1 MSDQLL
7 ENNKTPA
14 TGEQAPVQGGGTA
27 TMPPQSVQ
35 PQDEG
40 DEISLVDL
48 AATLW
53 RRKWLIVGVT
63 FVAAVFSVVYALVQ
77 PNMYTASATMLPIS
91 GSASSSLA
99 QYAGLAAMAGI
110 SLPGASASDPTV
122 KIEAILK
129 SRGLA
134 EKLIEE
140 LNLIP
145 VLIEKPEKIK
155 IGTPLGAAVKSFQE
169 DVFSVSTDAKTSLIK
184 VSAKTRDP
192 ELSQDIANK
201 AIELLQANLE
211 ARTLSAS
218 GKSIALLETQVAE
231 QEVKLKTAQ
240 DKLTE
245 FQRKN
250 KLVSPQAQS
259 SGGIQLYQGLIQ
271 QRISLEIE
279 ISRLESALSSDNPK
293 LVSAKTQLAAVNKQ
307 ISDYE
312 RTGSGVGPSVS
323 AAPAT
328 MMEYANL
335 TAELEMLTKLYGS
348 LVGSLESIKLQE
360 ASEKLFIEV
369 IDPAI
374 APERKSEPSRAMIC
388 VVGTMAGGF
397 LSVLLAFVLDALKKL
412 TSDPEVRGKFKS
424 SRTNKKEK
432 AKKQ

>member
-1 MSDQLL
+1 MED
-7 ENNKTPA
+7 NNVSRARGQTPVSSGA
-14 TGEQAPVQGGGTA
+14 GPGPVAQSAQAPDDG
-27 TMPPQSVQ
+27 
-35 PQDEG
+35 E
-40 DEISLVDL
+40 EISLVDL

-53 RRKWLIVGVT
+53 RRKRLIVGVT
-63 FVAAVFSVVYALVQ
+63 LVAAVFSVAYALLQ
-77 PNMYTASATMLPIS
+77 PNRYTATSSLLPIS

-110 SLPGASASDPTV
+110 SLPGASAGDPTV
-122 KIEAILK
+122 KIGAILK

-140 LNLIP
+140 LDLIP
-145 VLIEKPEKIK
+145 ALIEKPEKIK
-155 IGTPLGAAVKSFQE
+155 KGTPLGEATKVFQE

-184 VSAKTRDP
+184 VSAKTKDP
-192 ELSQDIANK
+192 GLSRDIANK
-201 AIELLQANLE
+201 AIDLLQANLE
-211 ARTLSAS
+211 ARTLSSS
-218 GKSIALLETQVAE
+218 GKSISLLETQVVE
-231 QEVKLKTAQ
+231 QEAKVRAAQ
-240 DKLTE
+240 ARLTE

-271 QRISLEIE
+271 QRIALEIE

-293 LVSAKTQLAAVNKQ
+293 LVSAKTQLAAINSQ
-307 ISDYE
+307 IADYE
-312 RTGSGVGPSVS
+312 RTGGGVGPSIS

-348 LVGSLESIKLQE
+348 LVGSLESMKLQE

-388 VVGTMAGGF
+388 VVGTLAGGF

-412 TSDPEVRGKFKS
+412 VADPEVRAKFGSARPFGKN
-424 SRTNKKEK
+424 RTKK
-432 AKKQ
+432 A

>member
-1 MSDQLL
+1 MSDQQM
-7 ENNKTPA
+7 ENNNT
-14 TGEQAPVQGGGTA
+14 PVQQST
-27 TMPPQSVQ
+27 PQQGSLQ
-35 PQDEG
+35 TSPPQDEG

-63 FVAAVFSVVYALVQ
+63 FVAAVFSVVYALLQ
-77 PNMYTASATMLPIS
+77 PNQYTATSSLLPIS
-91 GSASSSLA
+91 GSASSNLA

-110 SLPGASASDPTV
+110 NLPGASAGDPTV

-140 LNLIP
+140 LDLIP
-145 VLIEKPEKIK
+145 VFIEKPEKISL
-155 IGTPLGAAVKSFQE
+155 GTPLGAAIKTFQE

-184 VSAKTRDP
+184 VSAKTKDP
-192 ELSQDIANK
+192 VLSRDIANK

-231 QEVKLKTAQ
+231 QEAKLKEAQ

-250 KLVSPQAQS
+250 KLVAPQAQS

-271 QRISLEIE
+271 QRIALEIE

-293 LVSAKTQLAAVNKQ
+293 LVSAKTQLDAINKQ
-307 ISDYE
+307 IRDYE
-312 RTGSGVGPSVS
+312 RTGAGVGPSIS

-348 LVGSLESIKLQE
+348 LVGSLESMKLQE

-374 APERKSEPSRAMIC
+374 APERKSEPSRSMIC
-388 VVGTMAGGF
+388 VVGTLAGGF

-412 TSDPEVRGKFKS
+412 TSDPEVRNKFTSAKTKKGK
-424 SRTNKKEK
+424 R
-432 AKKQ
+432 

>member
-1 MSDQLL
+1 L
-7 ENNKTPA
+7 
-14 TGEQAPVQGGGTA
+14 
-27 TMPPQSVQ
+27 
-35 PQDEG
+35 
-40 DEISLVDL
+40 
-48 AATLW
+48 
-53 RRKWLIVGVT
+53 
-63 FVAAVFSVVYALVQ
+63 VAAVFSVAYALLQ
-77 PNMYTASATMLPIS
+77 PNRYTATSSLLPIS

-110 SLPGASASDPTV
+110 SLPGASAGDPTV
-122 KIEAILK
+122 KIGAILK

-140 LNLIP
+140 LDLIP
-145 VLIEKPEKIK
+145 ALIEKPEKIK
-155 IGTPLGAAVKSFQE
+155 KGTPLGEATKVFQE

-184 VSAKTRDP
+184 VSAKTKDP
-192 ELSQDIANK
+192 GLSRDIANK
-201 AIELLQANLE
+201 AIDLLQANLE
-211 ARTLSAS
+211 ARTLSSS
-218 GKSIALLETQVAE
+218 GKSISLLETQVVE
-231 QEVKLKTAQ
+231 QEAKVRAAQ
-240 DKLTE
+240 ARLTE

-271 QRISLEIE
+271 QRIALEIE

-293 LVSAKTQLAAVNKQ
+293 LVSAKTQLAAINGQ
-307 ISDYE
+307 IADYE
-312 RTGSGVGPSVS
+312 RTGGGVGPSIS

-348 LVGSLESIKLQE
+348 LVGSLESMKLQE

-388 VVGTMAGGF
+388 VVGTLAGGF

-412 TSDPEVRGKFKS
+412 VADPEVRAKFGSARPFGKN
-424 SRTNKKEK
+424 RTKK
-432 AKKQ
+432 A

>member
-1 MSDQLL
+1 M
-7 ENNKTPA
+7 ENDNNSPA
-14 TGEQAPVQGGGTA
+14 ERQAFAQGDGA
-27 TMPPQSVQ
+27 QRPAP

-63 FVAAVFSVVYALVQ
+63 FVAAVFSVVYALLQ
-77 PNMYTASATMLPIS
+77 PNMYTAASTLLPIS

-140 LNLIP
+140 LDLIP
-145 VLIEKPEKIK
+145 VFIKKPEKVTV
-155 IGTPLGAAVKSFQE
+155 GTPLGAAIKTFQE
-169 DVFSVSTDAKTSLIK
+169 DVFSISTDAKTSLIK
-184 VSAKTRDP
+184 VSAKTKDP
-192 ELSQDIANK
+192 ALSRDIANK

-218 GKSIALLETQVAE
+218 GKNIALLETQVVE
-231 QEVKLKTAQ
+231 QEAKVRAAQAKLA
-240 DKLTE
+240 E

-271 QRISLEIE
+271 QRIALEIE

-293 LVSAKTQLAAVNKQ
+293 LVAAKTQLAAINNQ

-312 RTGSGVGPSVS
+312 RTGGGVGPSIS

-328 MMEYANL
+328 MMEYATL
-335 TAELEMLTKLYGS
+335 SAELELLTKLYGS
-348 LVGSLESIKLQE
+348 LVGSLESMKLQE

-388 VVGTMAGGF
+388 VVGTLAGGF

-412 TSDPEVRGKFKS
+412 VADPEVRAKFGS
-424 SRTNKKEK
+424 ARALKKEK
-432 AKKQ
+432 AEKR